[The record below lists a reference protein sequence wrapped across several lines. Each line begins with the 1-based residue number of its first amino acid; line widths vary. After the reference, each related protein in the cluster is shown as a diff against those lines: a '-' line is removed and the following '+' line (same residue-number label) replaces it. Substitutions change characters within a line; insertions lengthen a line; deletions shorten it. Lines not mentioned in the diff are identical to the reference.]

1 MTQPARLGSS
11 VLRFSG
17 ASCSYIIFSP
27 PYKNCLNRYQMNCFK
42 FKQLRNSLQLNTVCS
57 YSLIKDYFVAKS
69 SSAAPTPPDAYER
82 LAIRVQKII
91 NSTNAQKA
99 KAALIF
105 RLPDEPEDEW
115 ERLLEEIAENDNVTL
130 AYRDDGGV
138 QIFWVVPKED

>member
-1 MTQPARLGSS
+1 M
-11 VLRFSG
+11 
-17 ASCSYIIFSP
+17 
-27 PYKNCLNRYQMNCFK
+27 
-42 FKQLRNSLQLNTVCS
+42 
-57 YSLIKDYFVAKS
+57 AKP

-105 RLPDEPEDEW
+105 RLPDEPVYEW

-138 QIFWVVPKED
+138 QVFWVVPKED

>member
-1 MTQPARLGSS
+1 MAKPPSAVS
-11 VLRFSG
+11 
-17 ASCSYIIFSP
+17 AS
-27 PYKNCLNRYQMNCFK
+27 
-42 FKQLRNSLQLNTVCS
+42 
-57 YSLIKDYFVAKS
+57 
-69 SSAAPTPPDAYER
+69 PDAYQR

-115 ERLLEEIAENDNVTL
+115 QRLLEEIAENDNVTL

>member
-1 MTQPARLGSS
+1 M
-11 VLRFSG
+11 
-17 ASCSYIIFSP
+17 
-27 PYKNCLNRYQMNCFK
+27 
-42 FKQLRNSLQLNTVCS
+42 
-57 YSLIKDYFVAKS
+57 AKS
-69 SSAAPTPPDAYER
+69 SSAALTPPDAYER

-91 NSTNAQKA
+91 NSTSAQKA

-115 ERLLEEIAENDNVTL
+115 QRLLEEIAENDNVTL

>member
-1 MTQPARLGSS
+1 MATS
-11 VLRFSG
+11 
-17 ASCSYIIFSP
+17 
-27 PYKNCLNRYQMNCFK
+27 
-42 FKQLRNSLQLNTVCS
+42 T
-57 YSLIKDYFVAKS
+57 
-69 SSAAPTPPDAYER
+69 SAAPTPLDAYQR
-82 LAIRVQKII
+82 IAIRVQKII

-105 RLPDEPEDEW
+105 RLPDEPEAEW